1 MIDSNGPESKTSIKV
16 EVKRLDH
23 GDTTCLSLWNVK
35 ELTPELATLPL
46 QAVQV
51 SLANVIV
58 SLLMTAASLFDH
70 IKLSVINLLRFAGAP
85 INLQNI
91 HGDKIR

>member
-23 GDTTCLSLWNVK
+23 GDTTRLSLWNIK

-51 SLANVIV
+51 SLANVIFPADDG
-58 SLLMTAASLFDH
+58 SIIILPQ
-70 IKLSVINLLRFAGAP
+70 LSVMDLLRCAATGALINLLR
-85 INLQNI
+85 IL
-91 HGDKIR
+91 HTLR